1 MAYGKVVIA
10 LGTNY
15 MVNRSTNA
23 AVNAGLW
30 MLAAGYLSAAFTAA
44 LATDD
49 PRGVHTYPGRAR
61 RFLARL
67 VCGRRG
73 GGGRRSPPPPGRL
86 TLVASSVPDPETGK
100 AGPHTVRL
108 ATAGE
113 HGWREGG
120 GVFAAAATSARGRR
134 VGAGAASRAPAPP
147 ALAPSDV
154 VLEWLIGTGS
164 FASVFRASYA
174 GSPCAVKVLSA
185 GSAARRAA
193 AKAEAGLGLS
203 LRHPCI
209 LATFAVLDVDIDVDA
224 AASLDSTAS
233 PPAAGGR
240 RNGGTD
246 GTASAALAEFGSVL
260 HGGGGGAGGGG
271 GGPLVEEAG
280 AGGGAAAA
288 DSPAAPVL
296 AASPASPPP
305 PPPAPTLRQQT
316 WIVQELADRGTLD
329 RAIRKGAFRVGGG
342 GGGSG
347 GGWGGVEA
355 KGDGSGRQRSPPS
368 SGAAFTTT
376 TPAKSGGGISGGG
389 GSGGGAQLAAPS
401 PSLQPPAS
409 PSPAAAALA
418 TLHDV
423 AAGLAYLHAV
433 GIVHGDL
440 KPANILL
447 RSRARDAAGRPF
459 SALVADFGLSRVLA
473 TTAGASPRPPGA
485 EPAAPTHVHTQT
497 FGTVCYVA
505 PELIREGRL
514 SRAADLYAL
523 GVLMWEVWSG
533 RPPFRSLHAASIFY
547 AVGVEGR
554 RPEPALVGAPEGY
567 VALMEELWADALHA
581 RPSAAEA
588 ARRIWEMLEAE
599 VGPGAPCPA
608 SPGGVVA

>member
-1 MAYGKVVIA
+1 
-10 LGTNY
+10 
-15 MVNRSTNA
+15 
-23 AVNAGLW
+23 
-30 MLAAGYLSAAFTAA
+30 
-44 LATDD
+44 
-49 PRGVHTYPGRAR
+49 
-61 RFLARL
+61 
-67 VCGRRG
+67 
-73 GGGRRSPPPPGRL
+73 
-86 TLVASSVPDPETGK
+86 
-100 AGPHTVRL
+100 
-108 ATAGE
+108 
-113 HGWREGG
+113 
-120 GVFAAAATSARGRR
+120 
-134 VGAGAASRAPAPP
+134 
-147 ALAPSDV
+147 
-154 VLEWLIGTGS
+154 
-164 FASVFRASYA
+164 
-174 GSPCAVKVLSA
+174 
-185 GSAARRAA
+185 
-193 AKAEAGLGLS
+193 
-203 LRHPCI
+203 
-209 LATFAVLDVDIDVDA
+209 
-224 AASLDSTAS
+224 
-233 PPAAGGR
+233 
-240 RNGGTD
+240 
-246 GTASAALAEFGSVL
+246 
-260 HGGGGGAGGGG
+260 
-271 GGPLVEEAG
+271 VEEAG